1 MGFSEDFDSVSL
13 ILLDKSNKSGGES
26 GESVFLREGCD
37 SDACRC
43 EYYK

>member
-1 MGFSEDFDSVSL
+1 MLVNVNT
-13 ILLDKSNKSGGES
+13 ISGGES